1 MVTVRA
7 RRKVKNPR
15 LKVRKRVKQTETQT
29 HRPTNAILNKHW
41 DNKLSA
47 RKNYEK
53 LGLVA
58 QLNGHARN
66 PEKKAET
73 PELYHNPDDPFNEAC
88 DVDFQEAVEADAKA
102 PAPLSGGVAHW
113 GESKSDDAEASA
125 KPTGV
130 SLLQQLGR
138 SNLGLIERD
147 ADGNIIKVTVAD
159 PSNTEDKDA
168 WKRWEPAPTVA
179 KTDVVRE
186 LEKQAAAVAPAPYTM
201 ASSEVAYLERL
212 INKYGESFEAMARDI
227 KRNNLQRTPGQLR
240 RLYAKYQQHLKNS
253 AQK

>member
-15 LKVRKRVKQTETQT
+15 IKVRKRVKQTQTQT
-29 HRPTNAILNKHW
+29 HRPTNAVLNKHW

-66 PEKKAET
+66 PEKTVET
-73 PELYHNPDDPFNEAC
+73 PELYHNPADPFNEAC
-88 DVDFQEAVEADAKA
+88 DIDFQDAVEAEANA
-102 PAPLSGGVAHW
+102 PAPLTGGVAHW
-113 GESKSDDAEASA
+113 QESESEDAKASTDSA
-125 KPTGV
+125 NV

-147 ADGNIIKVTVAD
+147 ADGNITKVTVAD
-159 PSNTEDKDA
+159 PNNTTDKDA
-168 WKRWEPAPTVA
+168 WKRWEPTPTVA

-186 LEKQAAAVAPAPYTM
+186 LEKQAAAVAPAQYIMT
-201 ASSEVAYLERL
+201 SSQVEYLERL
-212 INKYGESFEAMARDI
+212 ISKYGENFEAMARDI

-240 RLYAKYQQHLKNS
+240 RLYAKYQQHLENS